1 MQITV
6 SFGMKRGQRIFVD
19 FLHDT
24 SSNFDFKTDT
34 ALYVT
39 IQYIQTVVSKC
50 TPKSKWVKYEI
61 LSYPVQN
68 LRLTKLFTQLLHTY
82 IHTPS
87 RNLCN
92 AHFYTTLYNQF
103 PQPSN
108 YQIYQSSEIYSSE
121 LKQVEMIYNNVM

>member
-1 MQITV
+1 MMLECSFCTASQKSCKCFTNYRV

-50 TPKSKWVKYEI
+50 TPKSK
-61 LSYPVQN
+61 
-68 LRLTKLFTQLLHTY
+68 
-82 IHTPS
+82 
-87 RNLCN
+87 
-92 AHFYTTLYNQF
+92 
-103 PQPSN
+103 
-108 YQIYQSSEIYSSE
+108 
-121 LKQVEMIYNNVM
+121 